1 MTLYSQLLWYYSV
14 VQLIL
19 DSEIQINLRLKY
31 LRRSRLGMDNNCVKV
46 VVEKL
51 TKPFMQRFVAIQ
63 TFVIL
68 ITTKKKNQVSR
79 QVVINYPIY

>member
-1 MTLYSQLLWYYSV
+1 
-14 VQLIL
+14 
-19 DSEIQINLRLKY
+19 
-31 LRRSRLGMDNNCVKV
+31 MDNNCVKV

-63 TFVIL
+63 IFVIL
-68 ITTKKKNQVSR
+68 ITTKKKKNQVSR